1 MVVSFVKWLCPAS
14 FLPVLVSRQFKNV
27 LHILLCCILTAFLR
41 DVLIIRWRGE
51 EKEEREVTGVAT
63 VVVA

>member
-1 MVVSFVKWLCPAS
+1 MVVPC
-14 FLPVLVSRQFKNV
+14 LVPSCLSIQFKNV

-51 EKEEREVTGVAT
+51 EKEEREVIGVAT